1 MNESS
6 NNFIRNIIIVAVAI
20 TLIIA
25 FWEQRNNE
33 VKKIIDENQEVTFE
47 RLSRKIKKEYRLDN
61 GKPFI
66 IYPQKDSI
74 LCENQIDSIQ
84 SKISKF
90 LKTDFESLNDSL
102 LKVDDFTPFYIFPN
116 EPIEG
121 TEIKLSVS
129 DLENMKRHFEYI
141 KDEFD
146 NGLNASNE
154 DLNRAL
160 ENLDN
165 RQTIW
170 IGILGLIGIFI
181 PIFLQFQTTS
191 STERIIDEKL
201 NIIKDSHNKLDN
213 DLNELI
219 TQYPTLK
226 ENAELAIDKTKQ
238 LEDLVFLIHNLGKL
252 RGLDINKTQFVENKE
267 EYFRLELEKIANSIE
282 QIIRNEILDIGI
294 IKEDLTDFYYTMNS
308 FKFFFSNR
316 EFTENIENFIS
327 HFKDVL
333 NSEELNI
340 NIIYDHL
347 KVLIEQLKK

>member
-20 TLIIA
+20 ILIITL
-25 FWEQRNNE
+25 WSQRNFE
-33 VKKIIDENQEVTFE
+33 VRKIINENQEATFE
-47 RLSRKIKKEYRLDN
+47 KFSRKIKKEYRLDN

-90 LKTDFESLNDSL
+90 LKIDFESLNDSL
-102 LKVDDFTPFYIFPN
+102 LNANDYTPFYIFPN
-116 EPIEG
+116 EPIDG
-121 TEIKLSVS
+121 AEIKLSVS

-141 KDEFD
+141 QNEFE
-146 NGLNASNE
+146 NGLTASNE

-191 STERIIDEKL
+191 STERFVDKQFNILEDKHNNLKELVLKYPKL
-201 NIIKDSHNKLDN
+201 NEKAESAIK
-213 DLNELI
+213 
-219 TQYPTLK
+219 
-226 ENAELAIDKTKQ
+226 KTKQ
-238 LEDLVFLIHNLGKL
+238 LEDLIFLTHNLGSL
-252 RGLDINKTQFVENKE
+252 RNPDINKIPFVKNKE
-267 EYFRLELEKIANSIE
+267 QYFLIKLEKIANSIE
-282 QIIRNEILDIGI
+282 QIIENEIFDIVM
-294 IKEDLTDFYYTMNS
+294 IKDVLRDFYYTMNS
-308 FKFFFSNR
+308 FKFFFSDR

-327 HFKDVL
+327 HFRDVL

-340 NIIYDHL
+340 NIIYNHL
-347 KVLIEQLKK
+347 QKLIEQLKSNCD